1 MKKCRRGRGGCV
13 CILIM
18 KREYGMEK
26 HLKRE
31 KEHTTEYVLKKA
43 VCFRAGEFSKEEK
56 YIVPEEK
63 YDLYLNGE
71 MIHTFFCSPWYLED
85 LAYGFLYLEG
95 YILKAEQIKEICV
108 KQQEHRIEVVADKEC
123 EMQKQDAK
131 ETGKKAEE
139 RKISPEEIMSL
150 AAALDERSHRFR
162 LTGGVHSAAL
172 AKDGEIL
179 LMREDVGRHNA
190 VEKLLG
196 ACIREQLD
204 TADKTIVFSGR
215 VAAEIL
221 EKAVA
226 IGAPTLIA
234 VSAPT
239 SRAVEL
245 AEEKG
250 ILLVGFA
257 RGESFN
263 VYTFPERVTIFPH

>member
-1 MKKCRRGRGGCV
+1 MRR
-13 CILIM
+13 
-18 KREYGMEK
+18 
-26 HLKRE
+26 
-31 KEHTTEYVLKKA
+31 
-43 VCFRAGEFSKEEK
+43 
-56 YIVPEEK
+56 
-63 YDLYLNGE
+63 
-71 MIHTFFCSPWYLED
+71 
-85 LAYGFLYLEG
+85 
-95 YILKAEQIKEICV
+95 
-108 KQQEHRIEVVADKEC
+108 
-123 EMQKQDAK
+123 QDAK
-131 ETGKKAEE
+131 ETGKK
-139 RKISPEEIMSL
+139 RKKRRFLRKRSCRLQLHLMSVL
-150 AAALDERSHRFR
+150 HRFR

-245 AEEKG
+245 AEE
-250 ILLVGFA
+250 
-257 RGESFN
+257 
-263 VYTFPERVTIFPH
+263 